1 MSLSLSKCTRLI
13 DFRKDKSCMV
23 TITTYVSLNTAQH
36 GDHQSNC
43 GLKFALVEQF
53 QSQVGCAQ
61 NYHLTVAPN
70 GLMRIRAC
78 IHIQVTGEKYNQ
90 ADLLQSPLFILKL
103 FMSFLRNNSSGQSL
117 LV

>member
-53 QSQVGCAQ
+53 QFQVGCAQ
-61 NYHLTVAPN
+61 NYHLTEAPN

-78 IHIQVTGEKYNQ
+78 IHAGNQ
-90 ADLLQSPLFILKL
+90 SKVQPGRSASKPSVYFKVVHVVLT
-103 FMSFLRNNSSGQSL
+103 
-117 LV
+117 